1 MELPLANFDVLKRLN
16 LLGGLTGFPLRNSGG
31 IEKKETSF
39 DFANWQ
45 SGWKNVGLIKI
56 KWKVHQLHS
65 FHLPSR
71 YLETNDFIKVK
82 INNDLNSFRLKRLCV
97 ATKAAISTLS

>member
-1 MELPLANFDVLKRLN
+1 MELSLANFDALKRLN
-16 LLGGLTGFPLRNSGG
+16 FLGGLIGFPLRNSGG

-45 SGWKNVGLIKI
+45 SRGKNVGLIKI

-71 YLETNDFIKVK
+71 YLETNDQSKDKQCLEFIQAQKTV
-82 INNDLNSFRLKRLCV
+82 LLLKQPFLHCH
-97 ATKAAISTLS
+97 KS